1 MMGLNIMDNL
11 HYKTYKDLIL
21 DIKANIHKLPP
32 VDLIVGVPRSGM
44 VPAYM
49 IGLALSKPVC
59 SINEFLDESFTK
71 TVKATFRVKLD
82 AEIKNVLIIDDSVNS
97 GRAMEK
103 IRDAV
108 NAGAADTKYNI
119 KYGAVYYKPGVENL
133 VDVALCAVPQPRMF
147 QWNYLNHV
155 NLQNAALDI
164 DGVLCI
170 DPAPEQNDDGEKY
183 IDFILNA
190 RPLYIPQYKVAALVT
205 SRLGKYRK
213 ETEEWLKRN
222 GVKYD
227 KLYMLENKTA
237 EERRKEGLH
246 ASHKAKIYKSL
257 RHTNIFV
264 ESEPAQ
270 ARKIADL
277 SGKICFCSTTDE
289 LFKPAKPNKK
299 SRPKFYTLRRIA
311 ASVVPVKKWRRKIR
325 GH

>member
-1 MMGLNIMDNL
+1 MDSL

-32 VDLIVGVPRSGM
+32 VDLIVGIPRSGM
-44 VPAYM
+44 IPAYM

-71 TVKATFRVKLD
+71 TVKATFRVSLNAD
-82 AEIKNVLIIDDSVNS
+82 IKNVLIIDDSVNS

-103 IRDAV
+103 IRAAV
-108 NAGAADTKYNI
+108 GASTTAAKYAI
-119 KYGAVYYKPGVENL
+119 KYGAIYYKPGVENL
-133 VDVALCAVPQPRMF
+133 VDFALCPVPQPRMF
-147 QWNYLNHV
+147 QWNYLNHI

-164 DGVLCI
+164 DGVLCV
-170 DPAPEQNDDGEKY
+170 DPTPDQNDDGEKY
-183 IDFILNA
+183 KNFILNA

-213 ETEEWLKRN
+213 ETEEWLARN
-222 GVKYD
+222 GVKYG
-227 KLYMLENKTA
+227 KLYMLENTTA
-237 EERRKEGLH
+237 EERRKTGLH
-246 ASHKAKIYKSL
+246 SAHKAKIYKSL
-257 RHTNIFV
+257 RQTNIFI

-277 SGKICFCSTTDE
+277 TGKICFCSTTDE
-289 LFKPAKPNKK
+289 LFRPNNKHCPQIK
-299 SRPKFYTLRRIA
+299 SRPKFYVLRRII
-311 ASVVPVKKWRRKIR
+311 ASIVPVRKWRRKIR